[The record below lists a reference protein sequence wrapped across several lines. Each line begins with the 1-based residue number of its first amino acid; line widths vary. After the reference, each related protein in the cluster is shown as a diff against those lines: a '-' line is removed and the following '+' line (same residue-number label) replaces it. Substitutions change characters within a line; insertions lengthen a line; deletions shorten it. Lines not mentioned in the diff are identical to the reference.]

1 METRP
6 RKRAREEPHDCI
18 CPICLEAAV
27 PERAFELP
35 CCNAALAQ
43 GEPPQRIHKNCFF
56 AHARASFE
64 SKIAVGRSIL
74 LMPEDELQSTI
85 RCPRCRHPLAVE
97 RRYMVLNGRLCV
109 DVQWPMDGTS
119 FLEGRCTAGAEA
131 LPEQCLLFAVFV
143 GDAETPP
150 LDNPSRKTVLYERA
164 ADTLSTSSSEPHFPK
179 YNPQLE
185 ILGYDVAGVSRTQND
200 NNPSS

>member
-97 RRYMVLNGRLCV
+97 RRYMVLNGHLCV
-109 DVQWPMDGTS
+109 DVKWPMDGTS
-119 FLEGRCTAGAEA
+119 ILEAKCPLEEA
-131 LPEQCLLFAVFV
+131 ALTERCLLFSVFV
-143 GDAETPP
+143 GDDVIPP
-150 LDNPSRKTVLYERA
+150 LDNPTKTLLLYDRFP
-164 ADTLSTSSSEPHFPK
+164 DTPTPSSFEPHPVKYTPK
-179 YNPQLE
+179 QRL
-185 ILGYDVAGVSRTQND
+185 LGYEVEC
-200 NNPSS
+200 